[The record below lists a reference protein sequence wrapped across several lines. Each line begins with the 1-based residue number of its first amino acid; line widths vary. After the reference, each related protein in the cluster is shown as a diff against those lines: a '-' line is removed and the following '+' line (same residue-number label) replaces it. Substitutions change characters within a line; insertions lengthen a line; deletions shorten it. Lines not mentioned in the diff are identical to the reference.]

1 MARDV
6 MVCLDTH
13 ALLWWALDREKLSA
27 KALRMCARMEQEGG
41 YASAISLWE
50 IGLKIKNQKLEIG
63 LTIEEFAR
71 RISLTGAVQFVP
83 VDAELWLAN
92 LLLPWEHRDPADRT
106 IVATAR
112 HLHIPLLTKDEHIH
126 AFPPAKAIW

>member
-1 MARDV
+1 

-13 ALLWWALDREKLSA
+13 VLLWWALDREKLSG
-27 KALRMCARMEQEGG
+27 KARKLCARMEQEGG

-50 IGLKIKNQKLEIG
+50 IGLKIKNQKLDIG

-71 RISLTGAVQFVP
+71 RISLTGALQFVP
-83 VDAELWLAN
+83 VDAELWMAS

-112 HLHIPLLTKDEHIH
+112 HLNVPLLTKDENIH